1 MAFVNFTNLTDWQ
14 YDTATKQIKHNT
26 GTVRITVNALYS
38 EVMDEFDNSGQMD
51 DTVPMSAQT
60 PTEYSLINGWTF
72 SADSDVGYLYGGSIV
87 VQKATS
93 DRDVWANFY
102 TLGTIDT
109 SGVVYWYQN
118 ATLVAAY
125 PGYTAGHADIL
136 IKVVSA
142 GTDVGTDG
150 SALAVRAYLR
160 HDVSGTS
167 DLYDHFTSVASATGG
182 RNPVPL
188 ATSTDTND
196 DYTVGSAVTGVTIT
210 FGTTSQDIGDGNGAQ
225 NYDVLINGGANSVA
239 NVYKYLKYW
248 TRRGNT
254 SAVGTGNAL
263 QAQFYRAANTA
274 YNEVKQAPFG
284 SFAGG
289 KIYGARG
296 IYITNVSDPSN
307 RVLIDA
313 AGTTR
318 QPPTLIT
325 ASITGVSVGDR
336 VFMARS
342 TGAGLTT
349 VNKTQFTLNGAH
361 SSGAATI
368 VVNEVVGLDI
378 PTAGTIRVLEASY
391 SYTALNRAT
400 KTFTISG
407 TLGVAYSTGAG
418 AYVPLIDITVPSGTS
433 VASPAIQYVSDINV
447 VYRVRKKGI
456 QPFENTGTVSS
467 ANFAAAAIRTADT
480 IAT

>member
-14 YDTATKQIKHNT
+14 YDTSTKQIKHNT
-26 GTVRITVNALYS
+26 GTARITVNALYS

-60 PTEYSLINGWTF
+60 PTEYTLINGWTF
-72 SADSDVGYLYGGSIV
+72 LADSDLGYLYGGSVV
-87 VQKATS
+87 VQKATT

-102 TLGTIDT
+102 TLGTIESD
-109 SGVVYWYQN
+109 GVVFWFQN
-118 ATLVAAY
+118 AATIAVH
-125 PGYTAGHADIL
+125 PGYTTGHIDQL
-136 IKVVSA
+136 IKVVSG
-142 GTDVGTDG
+142 GTNVSTDG
-150 SALAVRAYLR
+150 TALAVRAYIR
-160 HDVSGTS
+160 NNASGNA
-167 DLYDHFTSVASATGG
+167 DLYDHFTAVASATGG
-182 RNPVPL
+182 RNPIPL
-188 ATSTDTND
+188 ASSPDTND
-196 DYTVGSAVTGVTIT
+196 DGNGSGVTGVTIT

-225 NYDVLINGGANSVA
+225 NYDVLVDGGANNVA

-254 SAVGTGNAL
+254 SAVGTGNAI
-263 QAQFYRAANTA
+263 QAQFYRGANA
-274 YNEVKQAPFG
+274 GYLEVKSAPFG
-284 SFAGG
+284 TFAGG

-313 AGTTR
+313 ANVVR

-325 ASITGVSVGDR
+325 AAITGVVVGDR

-349 VNKTQFTLNGAH
+349 VNKSQFTLNGAH
-361 SSGAATI
+361 SSGASTI
-368 VVNEVVGLDI
+368 VVNETVGLDI
-378 PTAGTIRVLEASY
+378 PTTGVIRVLEARY
-391 SYTALNRAT
+391 AYTALNRGT

-407 TLGVAYSTGAG
+407 TLGVGYSSGA
-418 AYVPLIDITVPSGTS
+418 ASYVPLIDDVVSAGTS
-433 VASPAIQYVSDINV
+433 LASPAIQYVADINV

-456 QPFENTGTVSS
+456 QPFENTGVVSS
-467 ANFAAAAIRTADT
+467 TNFAAAAIRTADT

>member
-14 YDTATKQIKHNT
+14 YDTATKQLKHNA
-26 GTVRITVNALYS
+26 GTARITVNALYS

-60 PTEYSLINGWTF
+60 PTEYTLINGWTF
-72 SADSDVGYLYGGSIV
+72 SADSDVGYLYGGSVV
-87 VQKATS
+87 VQKATT

-102 TLGTIDT
+102 TLGTIDAA
-109 SGVVYWYQN
+109 GAVYWYQN
-118 ATLVAAY
+118 GALVAAY
-125 PGYTAGHADIL
+125 PGYAAGHADIL
-136 IKVVSA
+136 IKVVA
-142 GTDVGTDG
+142 GGTNVGTDG
-150 SALAVRAYLR
+150 TPLAVRAYLR

-167 DLYDHFTSVASATGG
+167 DLYDHFTSTASATGG

-188 ATSTDTND
+188 ATSADTND
-196 DYTVGSAVTGVTIT
+196 DFTVGSAVTGVTIT

-239 NVYKYLKYW
+239 ALYKYLKYW
-248 TRRGNT
+248 TRKGNT
-254 SAVGTGNAL
+254 AAVGTGNAI
-263 QAQFYRAANTA
+263 QAQFYRAANAA

-296 IYITNVSDPSN
+296 VYITNVSDPSN

-318 QPPTLIT
+318 SPPTLIT
-325 ASITGVSVGDR
+325 ASLTGVVSGDS

-342 TGAGLTT
+342 TGPGSTT

-361 SSGAATI
+361 SSGASAI

-378 PTAGTIRVLEASY
+378 PTAGVIRVLEASY
-391 SYTALNRAT
+391 NYTALNRGT

-407 TLGVAYSTGAG
+407 TLGVAYSSGAG
-418 AYVPLIDITVPSGTS
+418 TYVPLIDGSASGS
-433 VASPAIQYVSDINV
+433 SIASPAIQYVSDINV

-456 QPFENTGTVSS
+456 QPFENTGVVGNT
-467 ANFAAAAIRTADT
+467 NFAAAAIRTADT
-480 IAT
+480 IAV